1 VRDEVLQ
8 QKEEIVQEI
17 ADKLSRAQAMVLVDY
32 RGLNVA
38 EVTDLRSKYRAGDV
52 DYKVYKNTMMRR
64 ALEKAGIEGLEEHLT
79 GPNAVAFSYDDPAKA
94 AKITRDFAKEND
106 KLVIKAGMVDG
117 AILDIAGVE
126 SLAKLPSKEVLVA
139 QVLGTMNAPIQGLA
153 TVLNGTI
160 SGLARCLDQIR
171 QQQETAEA

>member
-1 VRDEVLQ
+1 MKDEILR
-8 QKEEIVQEI
+8 QKQEVVQEI
-17 ADKLSRAQAMVLVDY
+17 ADKISRAQAMVLVDY

-38 EVTDLRSKYRAGDV
+38 EVTDLRSKFRAESV

-64 ALEKAGIEGLEEHLT
+64 ALEQAGIEGLDEYLT
-79 GPNAVAFSYDDPAKA
+79 GPNAVAFSYDDPVSA
-94 AKITRDFAKEND
+94 AKVTRAFAKDND

-117 AILDIAGVE
+117 SVIDLAGVE
-126 SLAKLPSKEVLVA
+126 SLAKLPSREVLVA

-160 SGLARCLDQIR
+160 GGLARCLDQIR
-171 QQQETAEA
+171 QQAEAQQA

>member
-1 VRDEVLQ
+1 MKDEVLQ
-8 QKEEIVQEI
+8 QKQEVVQEI
-17 ADKLSRAQAMVLVDY
+17 ADKLTRAQALVLVDY

-38 EVTDLRSKYRAGDV
+38 EVTELRAKYREQSV

-64 ALEKAGIEGLEEHLT
+64 ALESAGIDGLEEYLT
-79 GPNAVAFSYDDPAKA
+79 GPNAVAISYDDPVTA
-94 AKITRDFAKEND
+94 AKVTREFSKDNE

-117 AILDIAGVE
+117 AVIDTAGVV

-160 SGLARCLDQIR
+160 GGLARCLDQIR
-171 QQQETAEA
+171 QQAEAQEA

>member
-1 VRDEVLQ
+1 
-8 QKEEIVQEI
+8 
-17 ADKLSRAQAMVLVDY
+17 
-32 RGLNVA
+32 
-38 EVTDLRSKYRAGDV
+38 
-52 DYKVYKNTMMRR
+52 
-64 ALEKAGIEGLEEHLT
+64 
-79 GPNAVAFSYDDPAKA
+79 
-94 AKITRDFAKEND
+94 
-106 KLVIKAGMVDG
+106 
-117 AILDIAGVE
+117 VE